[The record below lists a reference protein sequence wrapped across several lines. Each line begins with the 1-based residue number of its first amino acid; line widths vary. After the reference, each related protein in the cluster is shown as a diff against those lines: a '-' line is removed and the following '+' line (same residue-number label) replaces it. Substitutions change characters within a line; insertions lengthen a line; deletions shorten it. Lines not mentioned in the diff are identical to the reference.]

1 MSYQFLNGYGAPRVI
16 IQSISTKLNDY
27 TIDLDLCMIE
37 GLVEDYQ
44 EDFKRVELEY
54 NSQIVDY
61 DYRGAKITFNLDY
74 DSYCSATNLMNI
86 DTIHHFISRST
97 EFRVFLQPRTIAS
110 GGRVFEVRLS
120 GDSWSQGMHKGG
132 SASVGHKGV
141 KISFITVH
149 PESKNFSD
157 TNTNIN
163 LSFFH
168 FL

>member
-27 TIDLDLCMIE
+27 TVDLDLCMIE
-37 GLVEDYQ
+37 GLFEDYQ

-86 DTIHHFISRST
+86 DIIHAFISRST

-110 GGRVFEVRLS
+110 GGRVFEVRLTR
-120 GDSWSQGMHKGG
+120 DSWSQGMHKGG
-132 SASVGHKGV
+132 STSVGHKGV
-141 KISFITVH
+141 KISFITVY
-149 PESKNFSD
+149 PEGKNFSD